1 MQDIGI
7 TYTSKYNY
15 PFVQIRTTT
24 AQPNE
29 GGMRVETIG
38 WYTVEVINPLYPELC
53 AYENSEALTP
63 AFTAEVLSHQ
73 GIVVDVTAATV
84 HIEK

>member
-1 MQDIGI
+1 MSDIGI
-7 TYTSKYNY
+7 THTSKYAF
-15 PFVQIRTTT
+15 PFVQIRTST
-24 AQPNE
+24 AQGYE
-29 GGMRVETIG
+29 GGLRVESIG